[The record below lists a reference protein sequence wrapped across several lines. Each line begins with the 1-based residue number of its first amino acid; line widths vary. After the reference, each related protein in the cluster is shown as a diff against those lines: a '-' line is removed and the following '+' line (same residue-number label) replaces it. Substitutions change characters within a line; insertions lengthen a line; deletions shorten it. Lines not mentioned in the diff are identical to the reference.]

1 MPYVEEERL
10 IQTNVVGVA
19 SGKDKALKQATMA
32 DMYKNP
38 EIVDLLY
45 LKGQEVW
52 VKYTDQAGTH
62 KMQLGEIKHKYLILL
77 ENYAGFIWKWQIT
90 GGGPIEKRQINLLGK
105 TTDYVT
111 AVKNHGLNLFI
122 KLK

>member
-38 EIVDLLY
+38 EIVDILY

-62 KMQLGEIKHKYLILL
+62 SMQLGEVKHKYARIL
-77 ENYAGFIWKWQIT
+77 ESYASFIWKWQIT

-105 TTDYVT
+105 ETNYIT
-111 AVKNHGLNLFI
+111 ATKNHGLNLFI